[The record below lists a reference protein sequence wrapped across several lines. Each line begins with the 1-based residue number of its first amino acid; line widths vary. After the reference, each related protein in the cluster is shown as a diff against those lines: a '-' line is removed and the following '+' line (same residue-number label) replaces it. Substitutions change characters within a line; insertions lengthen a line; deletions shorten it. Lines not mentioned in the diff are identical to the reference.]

1 MAQTFAYD
9 WRQEL
14 HRQPVCVK
22 CSKSLGEIVR
32 LNVKRNGVFIPYGH
46 DSAQAGDLLSC
57 PVCHT
62 EIVVGFSTVLSKP
75 VSTHVLDSDNAIL
88 QGVHDVQVYDQF

>member
-1 MAQTFAYD
+1 MAQTFAHV
-9 WRQEL
+9 WRQDR

-22 CSKSLGEIVR
+22 CSKSLGEVVR

-62 EIVVGFSTVLSKP
+62 EIVQGFSTVLDKP
-75 VSTHVLDSDNAIL
+75 VSNNVLESDDAIL
-88 QGVHDVQVYDQF
+88 QGVRDVIVPI